1 MMKMSRDDDPPPVR
15 KPVNRKSRNG
25 FSGAGVRLRRD
36 GAPTGRRSR
45 PETPLLKWKV
55 DDKVKDTVKVHDS
68 VDGDK
73 SAADSGRKMRR
84 DKPVL
89 ISARKLAAG
98 LWRLQVPK
106 SLGTEAE
113 DGVSNRELGFQAT
126 LGHIGAAAYPSHYS
140 SKPYSAHM
148 KDLPRSPH
156 FAPKIGF
163 PLKVEHSLINS
174 NPAMEGITKWDPM
187 CYGASDEVQRIYSHS
202 KPIYEQVGAVSTV
215 SVLELELKQARG
227 RIQELESERRSSK
240 KKIEQFLKKLSEE
253 RAVWRSREHEKI
265 RAVIDDIKDD
275 LNRERKNRQ
284 RTEMVNSK
292 LVNELAD
299 VKLSAKRYMQDFE
312 KERKARGLI
321 EEVCDELAK
330 EIGEDKAE
338 VEALK
343 RESLNLRDE
352 LEDER
357 KMLQMAEV
365 WREERVQM
373 KLVDAKVTL
382 EEKFAQMNNL
392 IADLETLK
400 GSIIDIEE
408 RRKVEQLRQAA
419 ASVNIKDIREFTYEP
434 SNPEDIY
441 SIFEDANFG
450 EPIEREI
457 EDCGIYSPA
466 SHGSKAHSV
475 SPKASNFYKKDVTQK
490 YSNASLSHNGEL
502 EDDDSGWETVSH
514 VDDQGSSFSPDG
526 SDPSVNKMYRD
537 SNVSGSGTEWEDNA
551 GRETPITEISEVCS
565 EPTVQQKKVSSISR
579 MWKALPNNVENYK
592 IIAVEGLKGRL
603 SRGRLSN
610 GTVNSPDQGLGKG
623 GNSPKDLTGHWS
635 SPELGN
641 AHINPGTKGCIEW
654 PRGSQKDSL
663 KTKLQEARMDTQ
675 KIQLRQVLKQK
686 I

>member
-1 MMKMSRDDDPPPVR
+1 MTKMSRHNDPPAHR
-15 KPVNRKSRNG
+15 TSKFG
-25 FSGAGVRLRRD
+25 FSGAGLRLKRD
-36 GAPTGRRSR
+36 GAPSGKRSR
-45 PETPLLKWKV
+45 PETPLLRWKLHDKLKDSPKPRHSLT
-55 DDKVKDTVKVHDS
+55 DDKSMVPDI
-68 VDGDK
+68 
-73 SAADSGRKMRR
+73 GRKSRK

-98 LWRLQVPK
+98 LWRLQLPDV
-106 SLGTEAE
+106 SAG
-113 DGVSNRELGFQAT
+113 DGAIS
-126 LGHIGAAAYPSHYS
+126 GHLGAAVGSHI
-140 SKPYSAHM
+140 

-156 FAPKIGF
+156 FAPNIGF
-163 PLKVEHSLINS
+163 PLKVEHSLNNS
-174 NPAMEGITKWDPM
+174 NPAMEGVTKWDPM
-187 CYGASDEVQRIYSHS
+187 SYQASDEVQSIYSRS
-202 KPIYEQVGAVSTV
+202 KPIYEQVGAISMVSA
-215 SVLELELKQARG
+215 LELELKQARG
-227 RIQELESERRSSK
+227 RIHELETERRSSK

-265 RAVIDDIKDD
+265 RAIIDDIKGD

-299 VKLSAKRYMQDFE
+299 AKLSAKRFMQDFE
-312 KERKARGLI
+312 EERKARELI

-382 EEKFAQMNNL
+382 EEKFSQMSKL
-392 IADLETLK
+392 IADLETFLNLK
-400 GSIIDIEE
+400 GSIIDMEE
-408 RRKVEQLRQAA
+408 TKKAEQLRQAA
-419 ASVNIKDIREFTYEP
+419 ASVNIKDIREFTYKP

-441 SIFEDANFG
+441 SMFEDANFG
-450 EPIEREI
+450 EPNEREI
-457 EDCGIYSPA
+457 EPCDIYSPA
-466 SHGSKAHSV
+466 SRASKVRSV
-475 SPKASNFYKKDVTQK
+475 SPKANNLYNKERIQK
-490 YSNASLSHNGEL
+490 YSNASLSQNGEL

-514 VDDQGSSFSPDG
+514 VDDQGSSYSPDG

-551 GRETPITEISEVCS
+551 GGETPITEISEVCS
-565 EPTVQQKKVSSISR
+565 EPTVQLKKVSSISR
-579 MWKALPNNVENYK
+579 LWRTLPNGENYK
-592 IIAVEGLKGRL
+592 IISVDGLKGRL
-603 SRGRLSN
+603 SHGRLSN
-610 GTVNSPDQGLGKG
+610 GTVTTPDRGSGKAGLSPT
-623 GNSPKDLTGHWS
+623 DLNGQWS

-641 AHINPGTKGCIEW
+641 PHMNRGMKGCIEW
-654 PRGSQKDSL
+654 PRSQKDSL
-663 KTKLQEARMDTQ
+663 KTKLLEARMETQ